1 MRRALVATFE
11 QDLRIQLP
19 GATCAASRLN
29 PFKIAS
35 HLSLGGSERKPL
47 SFHLTTCSEEPG
59 WPIWRPI
66 WTIGA
71 THPACSR
78 RSKGASVVESYPS
91 AEGYASGED
100 PRRYL
105 MLQSSGIQ
113 GGWSNPS
120 DLSVSIASARVR
132 PRCRQN
138 HSPV

>member
-19 GATCAASRLN
+19 GASCAASRLN

-71 THPACSR
+71 THPACIAEVR
-78 RSKGASVVESYPS
+78 APQLLNRIPPPKGMHPARTR
-91 AEGYASGED
+91 G
-100 PRRYL
+100 
-105 MLQSSGIQ
+105 GI
-113 GGWSNPS
+113 
-120 DLSVSIASARVR
+120 
-132 PRCRQN
+132 
-138 HSPV
+138 